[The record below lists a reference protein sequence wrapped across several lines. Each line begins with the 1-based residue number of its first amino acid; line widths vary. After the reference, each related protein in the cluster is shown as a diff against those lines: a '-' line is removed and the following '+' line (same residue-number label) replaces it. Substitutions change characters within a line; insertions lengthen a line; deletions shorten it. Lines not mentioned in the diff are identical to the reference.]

1 MTDDRIAFEINRIRK
16 ELNESDMVTTFRIG
30 KERRKMGLKKT
41 QGGYGFLPKDSDK
54 WGGLGNTLERKGHL
68 LSVNHP

>member
-16 ELNESDMVTTFRIG
+16 ELNESDMVTTFRVG

-54 WGGLGNTLERKGHL
+54 WGRLGNTLEEEMDL

>member
-1 MTDDRIAFEINRIRK
+1 MKLTKQELRFIKDTCEFMTDDRIAFEINRIRK
-16 ELNESDMVTTFRIG
+16 ELNESDMLTTFRIG

-54 WGGLGNTLERKGHL
+54 
-68 LSVNHP
+68 

>member
-1 MTDDRIAFEINRIRK
+1 MKVTEQELRFIKDTCEFMTDDRIAFEINRIRK
-16 ELNESDMVTTFRIG
+16 ELSESDMVTAFRVG

-54 WGGLGNTLERKGHL
+54 
-68 LSVNHP
+68 